1 MNNGNVN
8 NNNKTNTTRVRAV
21 APVPVASATP
31 QVVYDIPFS
40 TIIAAWI
47 DCERNKRSSNSCTK
61 FRWHAARDLVELWEQ
76 MRSGRYTQRTSMCF
90 IVTYPVLRE
99 VWAAAFRDRIAH
111 HWEDLRFRPVMEKYF
126 IAVGDRSMNCRKGY
140 GSLRAVYT
148 FQKMIYDFTEGYTRQ
163 DCYILGGD
171 FANFFMSI
179 DKALLWECLEQIMMD
194 EYEGNDKSALLY
206 MMRTTLFHSGT
217 MNFFRKSPESM
228 WKDLP
233 PRKSLFHMS
242 GLEIGNLPNQIWA
255 NFIGAIFTDWVIN
268 VKHVDGF
275 IIFVDDFRCLVRSEA
290 EGRKLIEEF
299 REYLAEQLHVTL
311 HPDKIY
317 LQHYTKGTKMVGAV
331 IKPPCKNYTP
341 LNRIKEMQKW
351 ANRAFAG
358 NINVKKFSQFL
369 LGAFKTDPTPRST
382 SPGRIYIANR
392 TRGHFISAM
401 MTFNH
406 QGTTHAK
413 RVAMLEKLRA
423 SINSYLGLM
432 CHYNSYKVR
441 RKICEKYILP
451 TWGKYLYFEEEFHKC
466 VLRWEY
472 DKTYVVRNRLKNRK
486 YAAKFIRP
494 KWQGE
499 PDK

>member
-8 NNNKTNTTRVRAV
+8 NNNKTNSYRVRAV
-21 APVPVASATP
+21 APVPVSSATP

-40 TIIAAWI
+40 TIIEAWI

-76 MRSGRYTQRTSMCF
+76 MRAGKYIQRTSMCF

-99 VWAAAFRDRIAH
+99 VWAASFRDRIAH

-140 GSLRAVYT
+140 GSLRAVHT

-163 DCYILGGD
+163 DCYIVGGD

-217 MNFFRKSPESM
+217 MNFFRKSPEYM

-233 PRKSLFHMS
+233 PRKSLFHMP

-268 VKHVDGF
+268 VKHVEGF
-275 IIFVDDFRCLVRSEA
+275 IIFVDDFRCLVRSEE

-311 HPDKIY
+311 HPDKVY

-331 IKPPCKNYTP
+331 IKPTFKNHTAY
-341 LNRIKEMQKW
+341 NRIKAMRKW
-351 ANRAFAG
+351 VARGFAG
-358 NINVKKFSQFL
+358 NINVDKFKKFL
-369 LGAFKTDPTPRST
+369 LGGLKNTSAPRST

-401 MTFNH
+401 MTFNN
-406 QGTTHAK
+406 QGTTHVK
-413 RVAMLEKLRA
+413 RVAMLEKVRA

-432 CHYNSYKVR
+432 CHFNSYKVR

-451 TWGKYLYFEEEFHKC
+451 IWGKYLYFEDEFHKC
-466 VLRWEY
+466 VLRREY
-472 DKTYVVRNRLKNRK
+472 DKTHVIRKRLKNRR

-494 KWQGE
+494 KWVGDQ
-499 PDK
+499 